1 MKAVIFDLDGTLVNS
16 LEDLMDSTNYAMS
29 KVGVKEIN
37 IEQTRQYVGNG
48 ADILVKRALGSKNQ
62 DKFEKAISVF
72 REYYKDNM
80 CNKTKPYN
88 GVLEVLDT
96 LNKKGYVCGVV
107 SNKPDFATKDMVNK
121 LFGEKIQIA
130 IGADTTK
137 RPKKAAPE
145 GVFLAL
151 DTLKIDRKNAVYVGD
166 SEVDVATGKN
176 SNLPVIGVLWGFRT
190 LADLEG
196 ADIIIDAPA
205 DIVTAVEKLL

>member
-107 SNKPDFATKDMVNK
+107 SNKPDFATKDMVKK
-121 LFGEKIQIA
+121 LFGDKS
-130 IGADTTK
+130 K
-137 RPKKAAPE
+137 
-145 GVFLAL
+145 
-151 DTLKIDRKNAVYVGD
+151 
-166 SEVDVATGKN
+166 
-176 SNLPVIGVLWGFRT
+176 
-190 LADLEG
+190 
-196 ADIIIDAPA
+196 
-205 DIVTAVEKLL
+205 

>member
-1 MKAVIFDLDGTLVNS
+1 M
-16 LEDLMDSTNYAMS
+16 
-29 KVGVKEIN
+29 
-37 IEQTRQYVGNG
+37 
-48 ADILVKRALGSKNQ
+48 LVKRALGSENQ
-62 DKFEKAISVF
+62 DKFEKAISIF

-88 GVLEVLDT
+88 GILEVLDT

-107 SNKPDFATKDMVNK
+107 SNKPDFATKDMVKK
-121 LFGEKIQIA
+121 LFGDKIQIA

-137 RPKKAAPE
+137 RPKKPAPD

-190 LADLEG
+190 IADLDG
-196 ADIIIDAPA
+196 ADIIIDSPV

>member
-1 MKAVIFDLDGTLVNS
+1 MLK
-16 LEDLMDSTNYAMS
+16 
-29 KVGVKEIN
+29 
-37 IEQTRQYVGNG
+37 NG
-48 ADILVKRALGSKNQ
+48 SG
-62 DKFEKAISVF
+62 
-72 REYYKDNM
+72 YKDNM

-88 GVLEVLDT
+88 GILEVLDT

-107 SNKPDFATKDMVNK
+107 SNKPDFATKDMVKK
-121 LFGEKIQIA
+121 LFGDKIQIA

-137 RPKKAAPE
+137 RPKKPAPD

-190 LADLEG
+190 IADLDG
-196 ADIIIDAPA
+196 ADIIIDSPV

>member
-107 SNKPDFATKDMVNK
+107 SNKPDFATKDMVKK
-121 LFGEKIQIA
+121 LFGDKIQIA

-137 RPKKAAPE
+137 RPKKPAPE
-145 GVFLAL
+145 GV
-151 DTLKIDRKNAVYVGD
+151 LKIDRKNAVYVGD

>member
-29 KVGVKEIN
+29 KVGVKQID

-48 ADILVKRALGSKNQ
+48 ADMLVKRALGSENQ
-62 DKFEKAISVF
+62 DKFDKAISIF

-88 GVLEVLDT
+88 GILEALDT
-96 LNKKGYVCGVV
+96 LNKKGYTCGVV
-107 SNKPDFATKDMVNK
+107 SNKPDFATKNMVKK
-121 LFGEKIQIA
+121 LFGDKIQIA

-137 RPKKAAPE
+137 RPKKPAPDS
-145 GVFLAL
+145 VFLAL
-151 DTLKIDRKNAVYVGD
+151 DTLKINRKNAVYVGD

-176 SNLPVIGVLWGFRT
+176 SGLPVIGVLWGFRT

-196 ADIIIDAPA
+196 ADIIIDSP
-205 DIVTAVEKLL
+205 DHIVDAVEKLL

>member
-1 MKAVIFDLDGTLVNS
+1 
-16 LEDLMDSTNYAMS
+16 MDSTNYAMS

-96 LNKKGYVCGVV
+96 LNKKRLCMW
-107 SNKPDFATKDMVNK
+107 SC
-121 LFGEKIQIA
+121 I
-130 IGADTTK
+130 
-137 RPKKAAPE
+137 
-145 GVFLAL
+145 
-151 DTLKIDRKNAVYVGD
+151 
-166 SEVDVATGKN
+166 
-176 SNLPVIGVLWGFRT
+176 
-190 LADLEG
+190 
-196 ADIIIDAPA
+196 
-205 DIVTAVEKLL
+205 